1 LIFYTDSSLHTGYV
15 VPLCHTHIQ
24 LSNVMI
30 YCPQIKY
37 DNTEVLTCRNVV
49 SRANIKWYYIP
60 THHYVR
66 AMLSH
71 IALHIGHWL
80 MQCFTVQI
88 SDIITKLTGCRN
100 INSRA
105 DIQVLHWHNMLYLT
119 DRITIFQSDTCVL
132 CWRMDIWLTITSNPT
147 CLSVR
152 WRTAKF

>member
-1 LIFYTDSSLHTGYV
+1 
-15 VPLCHTHIQ
+15 
-24 LSNVMI
+24 MI

-37 DNTEVLTCRNVV
+37 VNTEVLTCRNVF
-49 SRANIKWYYIP
+49 SRANIKWYSIP

-71 IALHIGHWL
+71 KALHIDHWL

-88 SDIITKLTGCRN
+88 SGIFTKLMDCRI

-132 CWRMDIWLTITSNPT
+132 CWRMDIWLTISSNPIAI